1 MQEDVLDMK
10 PERYVETTNVQEGRK
25 NILQER
31 KKGEKPLWQK

>member
-10 PERYVETTNVQEGRK
+10 PERYVETTNMQEGRK

-31 KKGEKPLWQK
+31 RKGEKPLWQK

>member
-10 PERYVETTNVQEGRK
+10 PERYVETINVQEGRK